1 MSLQSLLRSHILPPK
16 KTESKKAKGA
26 WVLDSAATGGN
37 SAADDYTQK
46 DISLKAVSAVHEWVE
61 TDNLG
66 AGETMA
72 DRLFMLTVGIADANK
87 DGEISED
94 EQAVIDIAL
103 NSIWDYLAKCGANDD
118 DIGALL
124 NDGDDAAAERVR
136 ELVAAALPDG
146 DDAAL
151 DDMNDFVFGN
161 DSDQGAVFDATYKMV
176 TAVKDGKKIR
186 IRKRV
191 SGSTHLTANQRVAIK
206 KMQLRSHSAGAMMK
220 RAKSMR
226 LRQKMGI

>member
-1 MSLQSLLRSHILPPK
+1 MSLQSLLRGHLSPK
-16 KTESKKAKGA
+16 NLEPQKAQGL
-26 WVLDSAATGGN
+26 VLDAANTSGP

-46 DISLKAVSAVHEWVE
+46 DIALKAVSAIHEWVE

-103 NSIWDYLAKCGANDD
+103 DSIWDYLAKCGANED

-136 ELVAAALPDG
+136 ELVAASLPDG
-146 DDAAL
+146 DDAAI
-151 DDMNDFVFGN
+151 DDMHEFVFG
-161 DSDQGAVFDATYKMV
+161 DDAQGAVFDATYKSV
-176 TAVKDGKKIR
+176 IAVKDGKKVR
-186 IRKRV
+186 TRKRV
-191 SGSTHLTANQRVAIK
+191 SGSVHLTADQRVAIK
-206 KMQLRSHSAGAMMK
+206 KMQLHSHSAGAMMK